1 MARHSQPGRGLS
13 AADAVVGR
21 QRPFLCAQRGA
32 TGGGTPHRRSAPRWA
47 DAYAALTRAGYGRPD
62 ELGRMTERQLLLHFA
77 AVQRMERRER
87 AARLVDMNLA
97 FAGGKDA
104 SAHLQTLHSD

>member
-1 MARHSQPGRGLS
+1 
-13 AADAVVGR
+13 
-21 QRPFLCAQRGA
+21 
-32 TGGGTPHRRSAPRWA
+32 
-47 DAYAALTRAGYGRPD
+47 
-62 ELGRMTERQLLLHFA
+62 MTERQLLLHFA

-104 SAHLQTLHSD
+104 SAHHQTLHSD